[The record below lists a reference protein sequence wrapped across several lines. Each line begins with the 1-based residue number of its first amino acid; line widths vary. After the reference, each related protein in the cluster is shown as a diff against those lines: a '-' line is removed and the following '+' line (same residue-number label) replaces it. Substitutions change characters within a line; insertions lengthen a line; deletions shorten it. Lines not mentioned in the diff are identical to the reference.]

1 MTTAPAAE
9 AARIQL
15 LSLGGTIFMHQDAD
29 GQGAVPSDDAGARLA
44 AGLRGTGGD
53 GGVELVHEE
62 IANVSSASVRPSH
75 LRTVLQRA
83 RTAVDAGALGVVLTH
98 GTDTLE
104 ETAFLLNRFWDR
116 DAPLV
121 VTGAMRPANAAGADG
136 PANLQDAVHA
146 AASPLARGL
155 GVLVAFDGAL
165 HLADRVTKA
174 SSRSVSAFASEPSGP
189 VALVDGPLLRPLFP
203 APTRPALVG
212 GDLPEE
218 LPTVATVTSGLGDDL
233 AILDALATES
243 PAAGLRGLVVAGAGM
258 GHVAAGAVPRLTA
271 LLEAGVPVVVAT
283 RVASGGTSETHYAYP
298 GAGADLVA
306 RGIVMAGLLSPQKA
320 RLLLQVLLA
329 TGADAAAIR
338 EAFAG
343 FGS

>member
-9 AARIQL
+9 AARVQL

-29 GQGAVPSDDAGARLA
+29 GRGAVPSDDAGARLA
-44 AGLRGTGGD
+44 ADLRGAGGE
-53 GGVELVHEE
+53 GGIELVHEE

-83 RTAVDAGALGVVLTH
+83 RAAVDAGACGVVLTH

-136 PANLQDAVHA
+136 PANLQDALHA

-189 VALVDGPLLRPLFP
+189 VALVDGPLLRLLFP

-218 LPTVATVTSGLGDDL
+218 LPTVATVMSGLGDDL
-233 AILDALATES
+233 ALLDALA
-243 PAAGLRGLVVAGAGM
+243 AGALEGLVVAGAGM

-271 LLEAGVPVVVAT
+271 LVEAGVPVVVAT

-329 TGADAAAIR
+329 IGADAAAIR

>member
-1 MTTAPAAE
+1 MTPAPAAE
-9 AARIQL
+9 AARVQL

-29 GQGAVPSDDAGARLA
+29 GQGAVPSADAGARLA
-44 AGLRGTGGD
+44 AGLRGAGGE

-62 IANVSSASVRPSH
+62 IANVSSGSVRPSH

-83 RTAVDAGALGVVLTH
+83 RAAVDAGARGVVLTH

-136 PANLQDAVHA
+136 PANLQDAAFA
-146 AASPLARGL
+146 ASSPLARGL

-203 APTRPALVG
+203 APTRPALVD
-212 GDLPEE
+212 GDLPAE
-218 LPTVATVTSGLGDDL
+218 LPTVATVMSGLGDDL
-233 AILDALATES
+233 ALLDAPAT
-243 PAAGLRGLVVAGAGM
+243 GLRGLVVAGAGM

-271 LLEAGVPVVVAT
+271 LLEAGVPVVLAT

-329 TGADAAAIR
+329 SGADAAAIR

>member
-203 APTRPALVG
+203 APTQPALVG

-218 LPTVATVTSGLGDDL
+218 LPTVATVMSGLGDDL
-233 AILDALATES
+233 TLLDALA
-243 PAAGLRGLVVAGAGM
+243 AGALEGLVVAGAGM

-298 GAGADLVA
+298 GAGADLVE
-306 RGIVMAGLLSPQKA
+306 RGIVLAGLLSPQKA

-338 EAFAG
+338 EAFAD

>member
-9 AARIQL
+9 AARVQL

-44 AGLRGTGGD
+44 AGLRGAGGD
-53 GGVELVHEE
+53 GGIELVHEE

-83 RTAVDAGALGVVLTH
+83 RAAVDAGARGVVLTH

-121 VTGAMRPANAAGADG
+121 ITGAMRPANAAGADG
-136 PANLQDAVHA
+136 PANLQDAAFA
-146 AASPLARGL
+146 ASSPLARGL

-189 VALVDGPLLRPLFP
+189 VALVDGPLLRPLSP

-218 LPTVATVTSGLGDDL
+218 LPTVATVMSGLGDDL
-233 AILDALATES
+233 VLLDAL
-243 PAAGLRGLVVAGAGM
+243 AAGLRGLVVAGAGM
-258 GHVAAGAVPRLTA
+258 GHVAEGAVPRLTA
-271 LLEAGVPVVVAT
+271 LLEAGVPVIVAT